1 MNKCG
6 FSCYS
11 CILCFFE
18 RQWSECVSWTSLQ
31 CYWSSTQPRVPQQSE
46 KKNSVLQ
53 SSPPIF
59 IIAVFWFLDRKIE
72 ILLILLQVPIGKM
85 SFYSTMEGNN
95 WIKKVLVLLDC
106 VRCFGMFLS
115 TLEASSLS
123 GVCPVS
129 SFTLPGCVW
138 RSFYREAVGFLVLG
152 SLQAGASVRNVHLL
166 FCLLFFLMFSGGGN
180 CHCAE
185 SKRLCFTF

>member
-1 MNKCG
+1 MLLK
-6 FSCYS
+6 
-11 CILCFFE
+11 LH
-18 RQWSECVSWTSLQ
+18 
-31 CYWSSTQPRVPQQSE
+31 STESASTVWKE
-46 KKNSVLQ
+46 KLVLQ

-72 ILLILLQVPIGKM
+72 ILLILLQVPIGKI
-85 SFYSTMEGNN
+85 SFYSAMEGNN

-166 FCLLFFLMFSGGGN
+166 FCLLFFLNVLRRRELS
-180 CHCAE
+180 
-185 SKRLCFTF
+185 LCRIQTFVFYFLSRVNAPVTRMHS